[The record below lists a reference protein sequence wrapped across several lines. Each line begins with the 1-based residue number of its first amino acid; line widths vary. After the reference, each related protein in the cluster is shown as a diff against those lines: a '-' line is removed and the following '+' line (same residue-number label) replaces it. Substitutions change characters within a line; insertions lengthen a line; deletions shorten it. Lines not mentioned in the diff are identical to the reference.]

1 MRNAKTMVKR
11 IRAGRAVIVP
21 NDKVNKVINL
31 FEEREAI
38 RVEGSSLPDHSY
50 ILLKEADQGDKA
62 TMEDFLEAIDQSGKK
77 IIFKNK

>member
-21 NDKVNKVINL
+21 NDKVKKVINL

-50 ILLKEADQGDKA
+50 ILLKEAVRDEVTKA
-62 TMEDFLEAIDQSGKK
+62 PETSEYRSL
-77 IIFKNK
+77 